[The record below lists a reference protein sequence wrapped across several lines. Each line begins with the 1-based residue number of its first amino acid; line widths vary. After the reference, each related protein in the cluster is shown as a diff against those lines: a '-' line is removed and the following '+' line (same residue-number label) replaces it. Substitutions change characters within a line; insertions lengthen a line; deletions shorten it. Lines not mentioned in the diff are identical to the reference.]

1 MYRHIFEK
9 IVIAFFVFL
18 SLGSCRQKDIDD
30 NLPQLYF
37 LNNGKAVEIAVSDL
51 VDSITYI
58 PLNTAECLL
67 GYVERVQRDG
77 DFLFVKDNNGLHVF
91 NKFGDYINSIGK
103 KGQGPQEYAYINSFY
118 LDRKN
123 RHVCII
129 SYPDL
134 KHLEYSYSGEFVSVT
149 RLTKEDAYVSSIYA
163 MYDGCL
169 LVHRPLP
176 NERDNFIGE
185 YTLLQEKDSK
195 FVSYLL
201 LEGLKNKSLNALYSL
216 LYYPMTFWKGNYY
229 AISTFLDVVY
239 RYDDKALVPEF
250 RLGLTNMAPS
260 KDFMKKHA
268 DKDIFSLLKVLDEER
283 IGKGIT
289 FIAGTDNYLFMG
301 VSHGQTVVYDGEKAV
316 LLKPNIYH
324 SDVDAYFYSLITSG
338 INGDMLGVYDA
349 EFLKSKEY
357 YILQGDNSKL
367 KEMVEGLNEDDNPVV
382 FQCYWKKDLLKR
394 IEEIL

>member
-18 SLGSCRQKDIDD
+18 CLGSCRQKDIDD

-201 LEGLKNKSLNALYSL
+201 LEGLKNKSLNALYSF